1 MLEKSTYYILDARSN
16 QINMYEH
23 EVSAENAQYNL
34 VERNIYGSSRLG
46 TFTEKVNM
54 LEENTSTTQQVVLG
68 HKYYELSNHLGNFDD
83 TWFLSNKSLSGIN
96 PVRYDTGVLTVIK
109 DIKIPI
115 AYDEC
120 EEEEEIPNPYFNPDG
135 TIALHNLSL
144 ISNTCNQIGLNFNDP
159 PVSPANH
166 EFIDID
172 NDGDLDMRV
181 YSNAGPY
188 ASEFAFSA
196 RITFNSIPGETYNL
210 EFTLNEMNYVS
221 FLEVYPIN
229 CGNWINNGYLYAN
242 ANGNYS
248 MQTTA
253 QGTVTEFK
261 FLTYKQNQNI
271 NGQFVISNLKI
282 TGPGEIYP
290 FETPTNET
298 LCGNPNEVAYYEVA
312 IASIADYSPFGV
324 QLDER
329 TVDSEKYRRG
339 FNGMEKDDEIKNR
352 GNSYDFG
359 ARMHDPRLGRFL
371 SIDPLARKY
380 PFFSPYIFAGN
391 CPIRLI
397 DVNGEEPG
405 DPVVWSSTSAKKGN
419 VIVFLIDPGMD
430 FEAPSK
436 DVLENWDIVVVTKL
450 QAADDILAKVYDEN
464 RKINNL
470 VIRTHGDGRG
480 SMVIKDSEGIKEIG
494 KEPNEKKQIKGGMLR
509 YEIGKKYFRG
519 IVKHMS
525 ENSKILLTA
534 CGGGLTDLSLGE
546 DYDLKIQFQKMVTE
560 EAKINNVAIYV
571 NEGLTVA
578 DYTSKDKKTSSLNFE
593 ESIDSHKKENNKTKW
608 IKTHNNKNG
617 KVVSESLGKKEPMLN
632 PKGGISWK
640 KGK

>member
-1 MLEKSTYYILDARSN
+1 MLVKSTYYVLDAQGN
-16 QINMYEH
+16 QMNMYEH
-23 EVSAENAQYNL
+23 VVSETEAQYNL
-34 VERNIYGSSRLG
+34 IERNIYGSSRLG

-54 LEENTSTTQQVVLG
+54 LSENTSTAQQVVLG
-68 HKYYELSNHLGNFDD
+68 HKYYELSNHLGN
-83 TWFLSNKSLSGIN
+83 
-96 PVRYDTGVLTVIK
+96 VLTVIK

-144 ISNTCNQIGLNFNDP
+144 INNTCNQIGLNFNDP
-159 PVSPANH
+159 PVSPASY
-166 EFIDID
+166 EFVDID

-210 EFTLNEMNYVS
+210 EFTLNEMNYID
-221 FLEVYPIN
+221 FLEVYPIS

-329 TVDSEKYRRG
+329 TVDSEKYRYS
-339 FNGMEKDDEIKNR
+339 FQSQESDDEIKGN
-352 GNSYDFG
+352 GNSINY
-359 ARMHDPRLGRFL
+359 
-371 SIDPLARKY
+371 KY
-380 PFFSPYIFAGN
+380 E
-391 CPIRLI
+391 CTTQ
-397 DVNGEEPG
+397 V
-405 DPVVWSSTSAKKGN
+405 
-419 VIVFLIDPGMD
+419 
-430 FEAPSK
+430 
-436 DVLENWDIVVVTKL
+436 
-450 QAADDILAKVYDEN
+450 
-464 RKINNL
+464 
-470 VIRTHGDGRG
+470 
-480 SMVIKDSEGIKEIG
+480 
-494 KEPNEKKQIKGGMLR
+494 
-509 YEIGKKYFRG
+509 
-519 IVKHMS
+519 
-525 ENSKILLTA
+525 
-534 CGGGLTDLSLGE
+534 
-546 DYDLKIQFQKMVTE
+546 
-560 EAKINNVAIYV
+560 
-571 NEGLTVA
+571 
-578 DYTSKDKKTSSLNFE
+578 
-593 ESIDSHKKENNKTKW
+593 
-608 IKTHNNKNG
+608 
-617 KVVSESLGKKEPMLN
+617 
-632 PKGGISWK
+632 
-640 KGK
+640 